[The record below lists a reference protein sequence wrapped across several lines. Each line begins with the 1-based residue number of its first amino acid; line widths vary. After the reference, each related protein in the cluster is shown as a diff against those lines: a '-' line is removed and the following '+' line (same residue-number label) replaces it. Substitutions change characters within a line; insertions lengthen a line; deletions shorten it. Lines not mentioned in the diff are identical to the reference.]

1 MKKVLVLAIAL
12 IGLNAFSQIDNPV
25 DVTLTVNVGDTYSLV
40 IDGAPTIAM
49 NTPAHFQDGNSVTL
63 GDHIT
68 VTASGEYALTV
79 RADQNNFA
87 SVQGNT
93 VGVNNVQ
100 VSTSN
105 ANFVGTP
112 VTLSD
117 AAQNLATS
125 AAGQVNEA
133 YEVTYTIPSGNTSAF
148 LGLGED
154 TLTTVLTYE
163 VVAN

>member
-12 IGLNAFSQIDNPV
+12 IGFNAFAQNE
-25 DVTLTVNVGDTYSLV
+25 VTLTVNVADTYSLV

-63 GDHIT
+63 GNHIT

-93 VGVNNVQ
+93 VGVNNVR

-125 AAGQVNEA
+125 AVGQINEA

-163 VVAN
+163 VVPN